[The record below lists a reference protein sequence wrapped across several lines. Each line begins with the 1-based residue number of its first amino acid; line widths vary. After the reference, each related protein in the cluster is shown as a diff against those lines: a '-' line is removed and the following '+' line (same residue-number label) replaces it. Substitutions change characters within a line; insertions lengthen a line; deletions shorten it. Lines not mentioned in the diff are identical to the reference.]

1 MQNDQKTTIEEAVA
15 AVDGPSE
22 MARRC
27 GVTPQAVCRW
37 LRRGKAP
44 SDRCLAIEAATGGLY
59 TRYVLRPDV
68 FGHHGGSGQPTV
80 CADPSTLPARDVT

>member
-1 MQNDQKTTIEEAVA
+1 MQNDRKTTIEEAVA

-22 MARRC
+22 MGRRC

-44 SDRCLAIEAATGGLY
+44 SDRCIAIEVATGGRY

-68 FGHHGGSGQPTV
+68 FGRQDASGQPTV
-80 CADPSTLPARDVT
+80 PADSSKLPVPDVT